1 MTANKEIPCLFV
13 HGDADDFV
21 PWRMSLE
28 NYYACRAPKELL
40 IIHGAGHGLSFL
52 VEPDRYKQKVLDFF
66 ATYDPTYIPP
76 AKPKKHLFGRRKA
89 NA

>member
-1 MTANKEIPCLFV
+1 MLAWIVYSN
-13 HGDADDFV
+13 
-21 PWRMSLE
+21 SS
-28 NYYACRAPKELL
+28 PKQQVQ
-40 IIHGAGHGLSFL
+40 H
-52 VEPDRYKQKVLDFF
+52 QKVLDFF